1 MLIPMTAHVLGVN
14 KNVNFFARNVYG
26 KVYFWSSVN
35 KNVNFLLR
43 KVYEKV
49 YGAKISLREVIPA

>member
-14 KNVNFFARNVYG
+14 KNVNFFTGNVYG
-26 KVYFWSSVN
+26 KVYFWSFVN
-35 KNVNFLLR
+35 RNVNFFAR

-49 YGAKISLREVIPA
+49 YGADSCIKGVI